1 MIKMDKV
8 IVYSKT
14 DCHLC
19 ERVLRELE
27 KLGGFEVTVRD
38 ITTDAKLFERYKN
51 IIPVVSINERIVFTA
66 ESLARSVGLTRA
78 LREALDTGVK
88 KS

>member
-1 MIKMDKV
+1 MIELDKV
-8 IVYSKT
+8 VVYSRT

-27 KLGGFEVTVRD
+27 KLGGFEITVRD
-38 ITTDAKLFERYKN
+38 ITTDAKLLERYNN

-66 ESLARSVGLTRA
+66 ESLARSEGLSRT

-88 KS
+88 RS